1 MARDKPLKV
10 DEILAERSA
19 VPAIIARVKA
29 ANTEKKES
37 KHDLQKVNQ
46 IAKRKREGAIPAT
59 PKKKKKQTKQATYDM
74 WGDGRIFKKRNYLFI
89 LIRINK
95 KEY

>member
-37 KHDLQKVNQ
+37 KHDLHKVNQ

-59 PKKKKKQTKQATYDM
+59 PKKKKKQQTKQATYDM
-74 WGDGRIFKKRNYLFI
+74 WGDGNYLI
-89 LIRINK
+89 YIDTNK
-95 KEY
+95 